1 MPEFKRPATGSNHQE
16 NRGGPWKHAKLRCS
30 HMKSVKVYNRGLSL
44 DLILT
49 GMMLGYS
56 HCHALAQLSV
66 EMVALQNKKAG
77 KGQSC
82 GLHEA

>member
-1 MPEFKRPATGSNHQE
+1 
-16 NRGGPWKHAKLRCS
+16 
-30 HMKSVKVYNRGLSL
+30 MKSVKVYNRGLSL

-82 GLHEA
+82 GLHAA